1 MGYQAVSL
9 LTSIRTMVNYVY
21 ILLFNQILITPT
33 LQYNFSVKIVL
44 TKYLIPINVTQL
56 YSKHQIYSQVSK

>member
-1 MGYQAVSL
+1 MGDQAVSL
-9 LTSIRTMVNYVY
+9 LTSIRTTVNYVY

-44 TKYLIPINVTQL
+44 TKYLIPIQ
-56 YSKHQIYSQVSK
+56 